1 MCNRNYHSIVGHL
14 YFKNKQTHIK
24 GSQDL
29 LGMVRWFVLPME
41 GMWVRSLA
49 CELRSH
55 MLCGMTK
62 NKTKQTNKNKPET
75 RSVVVWE
82 GRGRRKWNEGNQKV
96 QNSSYKINKYSDV
109 MYHMKNTTNTVV
121 RYVRKLLTVQILS
134 SHHKD
139 KLFSIFRNLY
149 QCELMNFHHS
159 YCDNHFIMYASQ
171 ITAGHLK
178 HT

>member
-29 LGMVRWFVLPME
+29 FGMVLWFVLPME

-49 CELRSH
+49 CELKSH

-75 RSVVVWE
+75 RSVVV
-82 GRGRRKWNEGNQKV
+82 
-96 QNSSYKINKYSDV
+96 
-109 MYHMKNTTNTVV
+109 
-121 RYVRKLLTVQILS
+121 
-134 SHHKD
+134 
-139 KLFSIFRNLY
+139 
-149 QCELMNFHHS
+149 
-159 YCDNHFIMYASQ
+159 
-171 ITAGHLK
+171 
-178 HT
+178 